1 MQGRQ
6 NAVMGHREGCREGN
20 KAVVMWLWCMQEGVQ
35 GAQGMWTAVMG
46 QREGCREGYKAVVM
60 WLWCIEMVI
69 DRGAGKAESGYGA

>member
-1 MQGRQ
+1 
-6 NAVMGHREGCREGN
+6 
-20 KAVVMWLWCMQEGVQ
+20 
-35 GAQGMWTAVMG
+35 MWTAVMD